1 MAQQVLNP
9 TGKFGQLFH
18 CVWHVPATR
27 IIEITENYGHGVG
40 EILPPKDGP
49 DDVPQD
55 RTP

>member
-1 MAQQVLNP
+1 MHFHAVQVTYLN
-9 TGKFGQLFH
+9 
-18 CVWHVPATR
+18 VPATR

-49 DDVPQD
+49 GDVPQD